1 VPRVLLLLPHTTYRA
16 PDFLAAARRRGVET
30 VVASDVRQTLE
41 AAMGDR
47 AITLDFDD
55 PAGASDL
62 IVALAARQPL
72 DAIVAADDQGLEIQA
87 AAAAR
92 LGLAANPP
100 EAVRATRDKSIL
112 RRLLAAAGVPAPAF
126 ALVGAG
132 ESVEEAVERVGLP
145 CVIKPL
151 HLSGS
156 RGVIRADTPADAITA
171 AARTRRIARAAGG
184 PDVEA
189 LVVERYVDGGEV
201 AIDGLLDGGELVPLA
216 VFDKPDPLVGPYFEE
231 TIYVTPS
238 RAPAAD
244 QATWFELVT
253 VACRA
258 LGLREGPIHA
268 ELRLGAAGPVVL
280 EVAARTIGGHC
291 SRAIHFADGETLEEV
306 VLDHAVGRA
315 VGRAVGAGPGTET
328 DRSRPA
334 AGAAGVMMIPI
345 PGAGRLMAVD
355 GLAEARAVPG
365 ITAVE
370 IAIPLG
376 QEIVPLPEGDRY
388 LGFLFA
394 RADRPERAEHALRR
408 AHGALRFHIAP

>member
-1 VPRVLLLLPHTTYRA
+1 
-16 PDFLAAARRRGVET
+16 
-30 VVASDVRQTLE
+30 
-41 AAMGDR
+41 MGDR
-47 AITLDFDD
+47 AITLDFND
-55 PAGASDL
+55 PAGATER
-62 IVALAARQPL
+62 IVALAGRRPL

-100 EAVRATRDKSIL
+100 EAVRATRDKSVL
-112 RRLLAAAGVPAPAF
+112 RRLLAGAGVPAPAF
-126 ALVGAG
+126 AVVAAG
-132 ESVEEAVERVGLP
+132 ESVERAVEHVGLP
-145 CVIKPL
+145 CVVKPL

-156 RGVIRADTPADAITA
+156 RGVIRADSLPDALAA

-184 PDVEA
+184 PDVET
-189 LVVERYVDGGEV
+189 LVVEQYVDGGEV
-201 AIDGLLDGGELVPLA
+201 AIDGLLSDGELVPLA

-238 RAPAAD
+238 RAPRAD
-244 QATWFELVT
+244 QETWFELVT
-253 VACRA
+253 AACRA

-268 ELRLGAAGPVVL
+268 ELRLAATGPVVL

-291 SRAIHFADGETLEEV
+291 SRAVHFADGASLEEV

-315 VGRAVGAGPGTET
+315 VGRAVGQAVSQAVGQAVGAGGERAA

-345 PGAGRLMAVD
+345 PGGGRLMAVD

-370 IAIPLG
+370 ITIPLG
-376 QEIVPLPEGDRY
+376 QEVVPLPEGDRY

-408 AHGALRFHIAP
+408 AHGALHFHLSP